1 MKFRDILAIAF
12 RTIRANRLRTGITVA
27 IIAFGIMALI
37 GIITAIESMNQSLY
51 ENFSF
56 MGSNTFS
63 IRFKERQFRFGGGGD
78 ALKKRKKTRQREKAS
93 SLGKPITW
101 EQANDFK
108 KRYVFPASVGIS
120 KLGSQTAQVFYKD
133 KKTNP
138 TISLIGGDEN
148 YLLCSGYSIDAGRN
162 FSALDLESGRNA
174 VIIGSDIVKKLF
186 DNNVQRAVNNVVRI
200 DGAPYRIIGVLKNR
214 GTSSLLSLDN
224 ILITSLNNVR
234 RNYNKGGLSFNLAVN
249 VKKFEQM
256 DAGVSEAT
264 GVFRSVRKL
273 DIKEAENFYI
283 DRSDVLVEIFK
294 NLLKF
299 VRVAAFI
306 IGMITLFGAAVGLM
320 NIMLVAVNERTREI
334 GIIKAIGATRLSIR
348 LQFLFEAIFICLIGA
363 LIGVLLGVIL
373 GNLAGIFV
381 FKTGFIMPW
390 GWVLSGI
397 IICSIVGLLAGLYP
411 ALKAGK
417 LDPIVALRYE

>member
-12 RTIRANRLRTGITVA
+12 RTIRGNRLRTGITVS

-51 ENFSF
+51 ENFSI

-63 IRFKERQFRFGGGGD
+63 IRFKERVFRFGGGGSD
-78 ALKKRKKTRQREKAS
+78 LKKRSKSQQKEKAS
-93 SLGKPITW
+93 NLGKPITW

-108 KRYVFPASVGIS
+108 KRYAFPASVGIS
-120 KLGSQTAQVFYKD
+120 KTGTGIAQVFYRD

-138 TISLIGGDEN
+138 NIRFMGGDEN
-148 YLLCSGYSIDAGRN
+148 YLLCSGYTIDAGRN
-162 FSALDLESGRNA
+162 FSNLDLETGRNV

-200 DGAPYRIIGVLKNR
+200 DGAPYRIIGVLKSR
-214 GTSSLLSLDN
+214 GASSLLSLDN
-224 ILITSLNNVR
+224 ILITSVNNVR
-234 RNYNKGGLSFNLAVN
+234 RNYSNGGLSFNLAVN
-249 VKKFEQM
+249 VKEFEQM

-283 DRSDVLVEIFK
+283 DRSDSLVEVFK
-294 NLLKF
+294 SLLKF

-320 NIMLVAVNERTREI
+320 NIMLVSVNERTREI
-334 GIIKAIGATRLSIR
+334 GLVKAIGGTRKSIR
-348 LQFLFEAIFICLIGA
+348 LQFLSEAILICLLGA

-390 GWVLSGI
+390 GWVLTGI